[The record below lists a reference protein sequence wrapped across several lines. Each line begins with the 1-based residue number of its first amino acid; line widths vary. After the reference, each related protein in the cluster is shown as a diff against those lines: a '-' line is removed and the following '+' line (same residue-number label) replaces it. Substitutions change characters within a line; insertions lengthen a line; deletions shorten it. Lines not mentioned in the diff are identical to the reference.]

1 METEIAQVSKL
12 VESFIDFGVKYG
24 FQILGALVFLFV
36 GLKVAGWIGTQV
48 QRLAEAREIDV
59 TLAKFFGN
67 VVKLVLVAFVAIAT
81 LGNFG
86 IQIAPLIALAGAAA
100 FGATFAIQGPLSN
113 FGAGLSLILTRPFAV
128 GNTITVNKVS
138 GVVEEI
144 KLGATILTGEDGER
158 ITIPNKDIVGHT
170 IVNSDT
176 YRIVESQVVIATDTD
191 AERAVFA
198 IDRAI
203 AGFPEVVEAGTPQV
217 GVHGFSLGGIVIGMR
232 FWAPSRKY
240 YQTRYAVHLAAL
252 KALIAAGVR
261 FLPPPTAAAVMS
273 ESGQPLTSDGTP
285 L

>member
-1 METEIAQVSKL
+1 MRE
-12 VESFIDFGVKYG
+12 
-24 FQILGALVFLFV
+24 
-36 GLKVAGWIGTQV
+36 
-48 QRLAEAREIDV
+48 RL
-59 TLAKFFGN
+59 N
-67 VVKLVLVAFVAIAT
+67 VVKLVVIAVVVIAT

-158 ITIPNKDIVGHT
+158 ITVPNKDIVGHI

-176 YRIVESQVVIATDTD
+176 SRIVESQVVIATDTD
-191 AERAVFA
+191 AERAVGA

-203 AGFPEVVEAGTPQV
+203 AGFAEVAEAGTPQV
-217 GVHGFSLGGIVIGMR
+217 GVHGFAIGGVVIGMR

-252 KALIAAGVR
+252 KALNAAGIR
-261 FLPPPTAAAVMS
+261 FLPPPAAAAIIN
-273 ESGQPLTSDGTP
+273 ESGQPLNNDGTP